1 MGTVSL
7 ISPVAMH
14 SLQNIL
20 TTIRTVMSREQ
31 IRTYVEPL
39 SVPMRISVVAD
50 GNCTCGNA
58 QFTTHINHDQNWC
71 GQGTDTHIRWTPIC
85 SFAHICGGRWELF
98 HWYHVWKCTVYNT
111 DQPRS
116 ELLWAGNRY
125 AHTLNPYLLQCA
137 YLWWPMGTVRVRGN
151 TCCHYEKSWHVW
163 NFDLLLLAQ
172 IRVAPI
178 CNNDIFRRGNVCLW
192 CSDFSAVFA
201 QLQTR
206 PRM

>member
-14 SLQNIL
+14 SLQHTL

-58 QFTTHINHDQNWC
+58 QFTTHINHDQNC
-71 GQGTDTHIRWTPIC
+71 YEQGTDTHIRWTPIC
-85 SFAHICGGRWELF
+85 SNAHICGGRWEQL
-98 HWYHVWKCTVYNT
+98 
-111 DQPRS
+111 
-116 ELLWAGNRY
+116 ELG
-125 AHTLNPYLLQCA
+125 
-137 YLWWPMGTVRVRGN
+137 GD